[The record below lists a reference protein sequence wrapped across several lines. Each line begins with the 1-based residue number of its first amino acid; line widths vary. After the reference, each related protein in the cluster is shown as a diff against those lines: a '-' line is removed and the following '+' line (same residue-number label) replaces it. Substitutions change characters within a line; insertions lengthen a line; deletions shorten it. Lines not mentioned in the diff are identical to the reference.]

1 MTDESIEDL
10 LPDIPFLTPESVA
23 NAFEYRWTRTSNDDD
38 GVFIHKTLEGLHSH
52 WMRYSYNQY
61 AEMWVNRL
69 SNDGKLEK
77 TEVLERGRKVY
88 TNLAT
93 DRIFILSHATASK
106 ENIPT
111 RNIYLR
117 QAIMFAATQHLVRE
131 AIIRSGIM
139 LPEDIAN
146 DKPFPWYRFID
157 FELILRMLYATP
169 DHKPLEFS
177 DTIFV
182 SLDNRDAKNGW
193 NAWEQYAKEND
204 IELPE
209 TSQAKVEV
217 VVKEE
222 EESTEDAPEGL
233 AGKFSGA
240 AWKNVH
246 MKLEIVGGTRKKR
259 WRLQIK
265 HSDDSNFE
273 SYELK
278 DVGFINLRKNEI
290 KQSFHTLR
298 LFAENGGF
306 LHRDNVAD
314 MKWKTFKVHT
324 SRLRD
329 DLQAAFGIS
338 EDPIKQ
344 SKTDGTYNVHFGSL
358 KLTDTPLK
366 QFIRD
371 YVDDGRDATP
381 ADSEEE
387 IVFYTDKFDE
397 ISDMSQTD
405 VGLSSEEREQIYR
418 LDADPDVD
426 EKPLWTE
433 SDDEQSDY

>member
-1 MTDESIEDL
+1 
-10 LPDIPFLTPESVA
+10 
-23 NAFEYRWTRTSNDDD
+23 
-38 GVFIHKTLEGLHSH
+38 
-52 WMRYSYNQY
+52 
-61 AEMWVNRL
+61 
-69 SNDGKLEK
+69 
-77 TEVLERGRKVY
+77 
-88 TNLAT
+88 
-93 DRIFILSHATASK
+93 
-106 ENIPT
+106 
-111 RNIYLR
+111 
-117 QAIMFAATQHLVRE
+117 
-131 AIIRSGIM
+131 
-139 LPEDIAN
+139 
-146 DKPFPWYRFID
+146 
-157 FELILRMLYATP
+157 MLYATS
-169 DHKPLEFS
+169 DSKPLEFS
-177 DTIFV
+177 DAVFL
-182 SLDNRDAKNGW
+182 SLDKKDW
-193 NAWEQYAKEND
+193 DNAWEQYAKENG

-209 TSQAKVEV
+209 TSQAKAEVAVKQAKAEVADV

-366 QFIRD
+366 QPMIDF
-371 YVDDGRDATP
+371 VDDGRDTRPVSGEA
-381 ADSEEE
+381 E
-387 IVFYTDKFDE
+387 IVFYTYKFDQ